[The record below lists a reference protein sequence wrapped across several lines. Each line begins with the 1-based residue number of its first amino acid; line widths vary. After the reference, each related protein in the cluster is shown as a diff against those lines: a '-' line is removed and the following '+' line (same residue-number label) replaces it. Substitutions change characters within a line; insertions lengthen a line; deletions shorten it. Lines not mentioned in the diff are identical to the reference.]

1 MTSKG
6 KGRKEKQRE
15 KEETKNRNLVSVIHG
30 QCYTSSSFEFENL
43 KLCLFIVSIRY
54 CINCNNLDMMKYVNL
69 QQFCKSP
76 TRAKIICNLHEPRSS
91 EFESQLLETGNLPNT
106 NFSLPGPWITVS
118 VALYWS
124 PKACLPMQ
132 IGLVQP
138 ERKKKERRS
147 LCCSVVFN
155 R

>member
-1 MTSKG
+1 MDKKKQG
-6 KGRKEKQRE
+6 KKYHQ
-15 KEETKNRNLVSVIHG
+15 NLISVIHG
-30 QCYTSSSFEFENL
+30 QSYTSSSFEFENL

-54 CINCNNLDMMKYVNL
+54 CISCNNLDMMRYVNL

-76 TRAKIICNLHEPRSS
+76 TKVKITCNLQEPKSR

-106 NFSLPGPWITVS
+106 SFSLPGPWITVS

-138 ERKKKERRS
+138 ERKKK
-147 LCCSVVFN
+147 LVLQCCFQSIEK
-155 R
+155 